1 MIYYGGVFYVN
12 EFLAIVTH
20 FIEIRIFI
28 YKAHFVK
35 KCVIDGN
42 IPPPPPNNYLKD
54 SILIVIFNNQA
65 YMYIANKF

>member
-20 FIEIRIFI
+20 FIEIHIFV

-42 IPPPPPNNYLKD
+42 IPPPPNNNLKD
-54 SILIVIFNNQA
+54 SILIVNINNQA

>member
-1 MIYYGGVFYVN
+1 MIYFGGVFYVN

-20 FIEIRIFI
+20 FIEIHIFV

-42 IPPPPPNNYLKD
+42 IPPE
-54 SILIVIFNNQA
+54 Q
-65 YMYIANKF
+65 